1 MGKWI
6 SLFCIGAAVGS
17 VILGDREVADT
28 WLLFAVAAAVTK
40 FEGERK

>member
-6 SLFCIGAAVGS
+6 SIFCVGGAIGS

-40 FEGERK
+40 IEGERK